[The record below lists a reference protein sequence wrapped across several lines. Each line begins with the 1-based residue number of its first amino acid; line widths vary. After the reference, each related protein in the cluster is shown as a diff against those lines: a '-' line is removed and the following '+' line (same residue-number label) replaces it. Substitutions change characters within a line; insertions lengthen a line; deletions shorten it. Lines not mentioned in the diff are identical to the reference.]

1 MIESRSEPSDFVK
14 LCYWATYYAVVSLG
28 LEAEIHSDA
37 LGSGLI
43 YWFPINPTSQE
54 LENYCYWYVI
64 AFDVLATTYGF

>member
-1 MIESRSEPSDFVK
+1 MIESGNEPNIYVR
-14 LCYWATYYAVVSLG
+14 LCYWATYYAVVSQG

-43 YWFPINPTSQE
+43 YWFPKNPTIQE